1 MIKRVIKEN
10 QLQELKR
17 ELDSA
22 SKIVVTCHVSPDGD
36 AIGSA
41 LGLLH
46 VLEKAGKHVR
56 MVTPDMP
63 PQSLNFMPG
72 IKDIVIYT
80 RQEVLAK
87 RFVAEADL
95 IVCLDFNT
103 LARIDRLAPWV
114 KDSKAKK
121 VLIDHHLE
129 PDDFADVCISYPKM
143 SSTCELLFNAIYF
156 LDMMKYMSKKS
167 ATCIY
172 TGMMTDTG
180 NFTYNANSADTYR
193 VIAELMRYGIDK
205 ENIYRRAM
213 NTYSADR
220 LRLMGYALSEKMELF
235 PEVGGAMIVLDKH
248 ELGRFRYQRGDTESL
263 VNRPLTIPGIDWSM
277 FLREDSDYIKVSAR
291 SQGDFAVNTYCE
303 EFFNG
308 GGHKNASGGEFYGTL
323 EECKAV
329 VYKIVEDLKE
339 KINTENNKDI

>member
-1 MIKRVIKEN
+1 MIKRVIKGE
-10 QLQELKR
+10 QLQELKQM
-17 ELDSA
+17 LDA
-22 SKIVVTCHVSPDGD
+22 ANKVVITCHVSPDGD
-36 AIGSA
+36 AIGSS

-46 VLEKAGKHVR
+46 VLEKAGKSVK

-63 PQSLNFMPG
+63 PLSLSFLPR

-87 RFVAEADL
+87 QFVAEADL

-103 LARIDRLAPWV
+103 LARIDRLAPHV
-114 KDSKAKK
+114 QESKAKK
-121 VLIDHHLE
+121 VLIDHHLD
-129 PDDFADVCISYPKM
+129 PDDFADLCISYPKM
-143 SSTCELLFNAIYF
+143 SSACELLFNAIYF
-156 LDMMKYMSKKS
+156 MDMMKYMSKKS

-193 VIAELMRYGIDK
+193 VIAELMKYNIDK
-205 ENIYRRAM
+205 EDIYRRAI

-220 LRLMGYALSEKMELF
+220 LRLMGYALCEKMEVF
-235 PEVGGAMIVLDKH
+235 PEVGGAMVVLDKH
-248 ELGRFRYQRGDTESL
+248 ELGRFHYQRGDTESL
-263 VNRPLTIPGIDWSM
+263 VNRPLTIPGICWSI
-277 FLREDSDYIKVSAR
+277 FLREDNDYIKVSAR

-303 EFFNG
+303 EYFNG

-323 EECKAV
+323 EECKNV
-329 VYKIVEDLKE
+329 VYKIVEELKE
-339 KINTENNKDI
+339 QTNIEN